1 MRRVAVILADGL
13 RPDAVRAAPMP
24 SLEALGRD
32 YARAVNVR
40 TVRPSVTV
48 AALASLATGIGP
60 GTHGL
65 IEPGLAFLGRLSGLR
80 PLPRELGRHG
90 LATAVVT
97 GALARGAAP
106 VTAALSAVAG
116 VGRLLTLGRSARETA
131 VAARET
137 FERLPA
143 GLMFVYLSDCDRA
156 GHASG
161 WMSDEYL
168 RAAAEVDT
176 AIGLFASGLGDATLL
191 VVSDHGGGGVDPRDH
206 DLPHPVNDAIPLVI
220 AGRGVRRHRL
230 LTDPH
235 SLLDIPATILW
246 RLGVPV
252 PEVYEGRPIREAF
265 LHESLTASGAAA

>member
-1 MRRVAVILADGL
+1 
-13 RPDAVRAAPMP
+13 MP

-48 AALASLATGIGP
+48 AALASLATGVSP
-60 GTHGL
+60 AAHGL
-65 IEPGLAFLGRLSGLR
+65 IEPDLRFLGRLGGLR

-90 LATAVVT
+90 LVTSIVT
-97 GALARGAAP
+97 GMLARRAAP
-106 VTAALSAVAG
+106 VAAALAAFAG
-116 VGRLLTLGRSARETA
+116 IGRLTTRGRKARETA
-131 VAARET
+131 VAAREV

-143 GLMFVYLSDCDRA
+143 GLMTVYLPDCDRA
-156 GHASG
+156 GHAAG
-161 WMSDEYL
+161 WMSREYL

-176 AIGLFASGLGDATLL
+176 AIGLFATGLGDATLL
-191 VVSDHGGGGVDPRDH
+191 VLSDHGGGGVDPRDH
-206 DLPHPVNDAIPLVI
+206 DAPHPVNDAIPLVI

-230 LTDPH
+230 LADPI

-252 PEVYEGRPIREAF
+252 PASYEGRPMQEAF
-265 LHESLTASGAAA
+265 LHASLSASGAAA